1 MKMLL
6 LLPLVLAGCN
16 SNLDSLSKSLS
27 PIATNQCV
35 LYAHASDGSTIKEAV
50 VAPEVIGT
58 PGMQQSKLD
67 EYAPF
72 WTCIGLEVGNAW
84 CECPSGSNKPFE
96 DGALKLNPNHIV
108 WLKR

>member
-35 LYAHASDGSTIKEAV
+35 LYNHASDGSTIKEAV

-58 PGMQQSKLD
+58 PGMQQVKFD
-67 EYAPF
+67 DYAPL
-72 WTCIGLEVGNAW
+72 WECVGLLQGRAW
-84 CECPSGSNKPFE
+84 CECNRSGKEQFE
-96 DGALKLNPNHIV
+96 NNFAKLNGHIT
-108 WLKR
+108 WINK